1 MDLTVRTETFGAGNQ
16 SWLGSKHGTDACRTV
31 TIDREALAKETHYPD
46 GRLKSGLP
54 LAKVGDT
61 YVPYAAGG
69 ANGAGVLAGF
79 LFTDQPIREQ
89 GSGGSGDIVAPLLDH
104 GRVILSKLP
113 ATVAADADTTG
124 LFVFV

>member
-31 TIDREALAKETHYPD
+31 TIDREALVKETHYPD

-79 LFTDQPIREQ
+79 LFTDQSVRD
-89 GSGGSGDIVAPLLDH
+89 GGGDIVAPLLDH

-124 LFVFV
+124 LFIFV